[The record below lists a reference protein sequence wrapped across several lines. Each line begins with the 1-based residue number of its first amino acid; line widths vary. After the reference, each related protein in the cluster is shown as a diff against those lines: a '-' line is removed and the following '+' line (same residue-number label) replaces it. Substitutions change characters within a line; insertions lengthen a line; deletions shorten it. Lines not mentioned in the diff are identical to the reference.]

1 MRGHDRQESLV
12 RLAERLRDLRLDELA
27 RCRRDS
33 AQTARLLRELGADP
47 APASAPEAAL
57 APVQARHADWHH
69 HRRTVLTAAH
79 AARRDAEAEAR
90 EAAQKA
96 FGKAMVLRSLA
107 KNAGPR
113 KERP

>member
-1 MRGHDRQESLV
+1 MRGHDRHEALV

-47 APASAPEAAL
+47 APAPEAAL

-69 HRRTVLTAAH
+69 HRRTVLNAAH
-79 AARRDAEAEAR
+79 AARLGAEAEAR
-90 EAAQKA
+90 DAAQKA
-96 FGKAMVLRSLA
+96 FGKAMVLRCLA
-107 KNAGPR
+107 KSAGPR